1 MLIIIYFVD
10 LGGNGKNGLK
20 KEITI
25 IKKDK
30 KKRRR
35 KRETRSVE
43 TDNKQTNK
51 KKIIYITYTNI
62 ERMHSSLCCAVTFFK
77 ITDVVFL

>member
-30 KKRRR
+30 KKKRRRR
-35 KRETRSVE
+35 KRGASKRII
-43 TDNKQTNK
+43 NKQTK

-62 ERMHSSLCCAVTFFK
+62 ERTHSSLCCAVTFFLK
-77 ITDVVFL
+77 

>member
-30 KKRRR
+30 KKEEEGNA
-35 KRETRSVE
+35 KRGASKRII
-43 TDNKQTNK
+43 NKQTKK

-77 ITDVVFL
+77 

>member
-35 KRETRSVE
+35 RKRETRSVE
-43 TDNKQTNK
+43 TDNKQTNKK

-77 ITDVVFL
+77 

>member
-30 KKRRR
+30 KKKKEEEGNEERR
-35 KRETRSVE
+35 
-43 TDNKQTNK
+43 NG
-51 KKIIYITYTNI
+51 
-62 ERMHSSLCCAVTFFK
+62 
-77 ITDVVFL
+77 

>member
-30 KKRRR
+30 KK
-35 KRETRSVE
+35 KKKKKETRSVE

-51 KKIIYITYTNI
+51 KKNYIYYIYEYRKNAFVAL
-62 ERMHSSLCCAVTFFK
+62 LCCNVFF
-77 ITDVVFL
+77 

>member
-43 TDNKQTNK
+43 TDNKQTK
-51 KKIIYITYTNI
+51 KKKNYIYYIYEYRKNAFVAL
-62 ERMHSSLCCAVTFFK
+62 LCCN
-77 ITDVVFL
+77 VF

>member
-30 KKRRR
+30 KKKEEEGNEERR
-35 KRETRSVE
+35 
-43 TDNKQTNK
+43 NG
-51 KKIIYITYTNI
+51 
-62 ERMHSSLCCAVTFFK
+62 
-77 ITDVVFL
+77 

>member
-30 KKRRR
+30 KK
-35 KRETRSVE
+35 KKKKKETRSVE

-51 KKIIYITYTNI
+51 KKKIIYITYTNI
-62 ERMHSSLCCAVTFFK
+62 ERTHSSLCCAVTFFFK
-77 ITDVVFL
+77 

>member
-10 LGGNGKNGLK
+10 LGENGKNG
-20 KEITI
+20 ITI
-25 IKKDK
+25 KKRTKKRK

-43 TDNKQTNK
+43 TNNKQTNK
-51 KKIIYITYTNI
+51 KKNYIYYIYEYRKNAFVGL
-62 ERMHSSLCCAVTFFK
+62 LCCNVLK
-77 ITDVVFL
+77 